1 MSTVAASDFL
11 DSHGRP
17 RVAVTGMGAKTPA
30 GVEVEAMWAK
40 VLAGQG
46 TAGRIERFDPSELP
60 VQFAGE
66 VLDYDLEP
74 YFGPKEVR
82 RVDRFTQLG
91 FGAAADA
98 LEHAGE
104 LGADPSRCAVIAA
117 TGVGGLETMETN
129 EATFLDRGASR
140 VSPFFVPMMMPN
152 AAAGHISIRFGFT
165 GPALCI
171 STACAAG
178 ANAIG
183 EGVRMIRDGSAE
195 VVVAGATEAPVT
207 PLTISAFARMG
218 AMSTRNDD
226 PARASR
232 PFDADRDGF
241 VIAEGAAFFVL
252 ETLQHAVARGAVI
265 HGEVLGYGRNAD
277 AHHITAPVPGGAGAA
292 ACMQLALDDA
302 GLDASAIGHVNAH
315 GTSTPLNDA
324 TEAEAI
330 RKVFSDHAPPVTSTK
345 GVTGHMIAGAGAAE
359 AVIALLSLRDEV
371 VPPTA
376 NLEHVGDDIG
386 LDIVGGA
393 PRPCGRKPVLSN
405 SFGFGG
411 HNATLILGH
420 VEQSAAE

>member
-1 MSTVAASDFL
+1 MVDLVDA
-11 DSHGRP
+11 HGRP
-17 RVAVTGMGAKTPA
+17 RVVVTGMGVKTPA
-30 GVEVEAMWAK
+30 GVTVESLWDA
-40 VLAGQG
+40 VR
-46 TAGRIERFDPSELP
+46 AGRGSAKTIERFDASELP
-60 VQFAGE
+60 VRFAGE
-66 VLDYDLEP
+66 VLEYDPSL
-74 YFGPKEVR
+74 YFNPKEVR

-98 LEHAGE
+98 LDDAGE

-117 TGVGGLETMETN
+117 TGVGGLETMEEN
-129 EATFLDRGASR
+129 ESTFLARGASR

-152 AAAGHISIRFGFT
+152 AAAGMISIRFGFT

-183 EGVRMIRDGSAE
+183 EGVRMVRDGSAE

-207 PLTISAFARMG
+207 PLTVSAFARMG
-218 AMSTRNDD
+218 AMSTRNDE
-226 PARASR
+226 PERASR
-232 PFDADRDGF
+232 PFDAARDGF
-241 VIAEGAAFFVL
+241 VIAEGAGFTVL
-252 ETLQHAVARGAVI
+252 ETLEHALARGAKI

-302 GLDASAIGHVNAH
+302 GLASTAIGHVNAH

-330 RKVFSDHAPPVTSTK
+330 RKVFGDAPPPVTSTK

-359 AVIALLSLRDEV
+359 AVISLLSLRDGV

-376 NLEHVGDDIG
+376 NLEQIGEDIG
-386 LDIVGGA
+386 LDVVAGT
-393 PRPCGRKPVLSN
+393 PRPIERKPVLSN

-411 HNATLILGH
+411 HNATLILGL
-420 VEQSAAE
+420 VDLTTG

>member
-1 MSTVAASDFL
+1 MSAGEPGLPVL
-11 DSHGRP
+11 DSKGRP
-17 RVAVTGMGAKTPA
+17 RVVVTGMGVKTPA
-30 GVEVEAMWAK
+30 GVDVASLWAA
-40 VLAGQG
+40 VCAGRG
-46 TAGRIERFDPSELP
+46 TAKPIQRFDASALP
-60 VQFAGE
+60 VRFAGE
-66 VLDYDLEP
+66 VLEYEP
-74 YFGPKEVR
+74 EAYFGPKEVR

-98 LEHAGE
+98 VADAGE
-104 LGADPSRCAVIAA
+104 LGADPSRVAVIAA
-117 TGVGGLETMETN
+117 TGVGGLETMEIN
-129 EATFLDRGASR
+129 ETTFLERGASR

-152 AAAGHISIRFGFT
+152 AAAGMISIRFGFT

-178 ANAIG
+178 ANALG
-183 EGVRMIRDGSAE
+183 EGVRMVRDGSAE

-207 PLTISAFARMG
+207 PLTVSAFARMG

-226 PARASR
+226 PSRASR

-241 VIAEGAAFFVL
+241 VIAEGAAFCVL
-252 ETLQHAVARGAVI
+252 ETMEHALARGATI
-265 HGEVLGYGRNAD
+265 HGEILGYGRNAD

-302 GLDASAIGHVNAH
+302 GLDTSGIGQVNAH

-330 RKVFSDHAPPVTSTK
+330 RKVFSDSAPPVTSTK

-359 AVIALLSLRDEV
+359 AVISLLSLRDGV

-386 LDIVGGA
+386 LDIVGGS
-393 PRPCGRKPVLSN
+393 PRPVERKPVLSN

-411 HNATLILGH
+411 HNATLILGP
-420 VEQSAAE
+420 VEPVAE

>member
-1 MSTVAASDFL
+1 MTDPTFL
-11 DSHGRP
+11 DARGRP
-17 RVAVTGMGAKTPA
+17 RVVVTGMGVKTPA
-30 GVEVEAMWAK
+30 GVDVDTLWAS
-40 VLAGQG
+40 VCAGKG
-46 TAGRIERFDPSELP
+46 AAGRIERFDPSELP

-66 VLDYDLEP
+66 VLDLEP
-74 YFGPKEVR
+74 EKYFGPKEVR

-98 LEHAGE
+98 IEQAGD
-104 LGADPSRCAVIAA
+104 LKADPSRVSVIAA

-129 EATFLDRGASR
+129 EATFLERGASR

-152 AAAGHISIRFGFT
+152 AAAGMISIRFGFT
-165 GPALCI
+165 GAALCI

-183 EGVRMIRDGSAE
+183 EGVRMVRDGSSD

-226 PARASR
+226 PSAASR
-232 PFDADRDGF
+232 PFDAARDGF
-241 VIAEGAAFFVL
+241 VIAEGAAFTVL
-252 ETLQHAVARGAVI
+252 ETMERAIGRGAPI
-265 HGEVLGYGRNAD
+265 LGEVLGYGRNAD

-302 GLDASAIGHVNAH
+302 GLSSDEIGHINAH

-324 TEAEAI
+324 AESEAI
-330 RKVFSDHAPPVTSTK
+330 GKVFGGRSLPVTSTK

-359 AVIALLSLRDEV
+359 AVISFVALREGL

-376 NLEHVGDDIG
+376 NLENLGDDID
-386 LDIVGGA
+386 LDVVAGV
-393 PRPCGRKPVLSN
+393 PRPVEAKPVVSN

-411 HNATLILGH
+411 HNAALVLGP
-420 VEQSAAE
+420 APG

>member
-1 MSTVAASDFL
+1 MTDPTFL
-11 DSHGRP
+11 DARGRP
-17 RVAVTGMGAKTPA
+17 RVVVTGMGAKTPA
-30 GVEVEAMWAK
+30 GVDVETLWAT
-40 VLAGQG
+40 VLAGKG
-46 TAGRIERFDPSELP
+46 AAARIERFDPSELP
-60 VQFAGE
+60 VKFAGE
-66 VLDYDLEP
+66 VRDFDPQP

-91 FGAAADA
+91 FSAAADA
-98 LEHAGE
+98 IEQAGD
-104 LGADPSRCAVIAA
+104 LRADPSRVAVIAA

-129 EATFLDRGASR
+129 EATFLQRGASR

-152 AAAGHISIRFGFT
+152 AAAGMISIRYGFT
-165 GPALCI
+165 GAALCV

-183 EGVRMIRDGSAE
+183 EGARMIRDGSSD

-226 PARASR
+226 PAAASR
-232 PFDADRDGF
+232 PFDAARDGF
-241 VIAEGAAFFVL
+241 VIAEGAAFTVL
-252 ETLQHAVARGAVI
+252 ETMEHAIGRGAPI
-265 HGEVLGYGRNAD
+265 LGEVLGYGRNAD

-302 GLDASAIGHVNAH
+302 GLSADDIGHINAH

-324 TEAEAI
+324 AEAEAI
-330 RKVFSDHAPPVTSTK
+330 RKVFGGRSLPVTSTK

-359 AVIALLSLRDEV
+359 AVISMISLREGL

-376 NLEHVGDDIG
+376 NFEQADDDIG
-386 LDIVGGA
+386 LDVVSGA
-393 PRPCGRKPVLSN
+393 PRPVDPKPVVSN

-411 HNATLILGH
+411 HNATLILGP
-420 VEQSAAE
+420 AAG

>member
-1 MSTVAASDFL
+1 VTDLL
-11 DSHGRP
+11 DAHGRP
-17 RVAVTGMGAKTPA
+17 RVVVTGMGVKTPA
-30 GVEVEAMWAK
+30 GVHIDSFWDT
-40 VLAGQG
+40 VLAGRG
-46 TAGRIERFDPSELP
+46 TAATIERFDASELP
-60 VQFAGE
+60 VRFAGE
-66 VLDYDLEP
+66 VREFDPTP
-74 YFGPKEVR
+74 YFNPKEVR

-98 LEHAGE
+98 LADAGE

-117 TGVGGLETMETN
+117 TGVGGLETMEEN
-129 EATFLDRGASR
+129 ESTFLARGASR

-152 AAAGHISIRFGFT
+152 AAAGMISIRFGFT

-183 EGVRMIRDGSAE
+183 EGVRMVRDGSAE

-207 PLTISAFARMG
+207 PLTVSAFARMG

-226 PARASR
+226 PTRASR
-232 PFDADRDGF
+232 PFDTGRDGF
-241 VIAEGAAFFVL
+241 VIAEGAGFTVL
-252 ETLQHAVARGAVI
+252 ETLEHALARNATI

-330 RKVFSDHAPPVTSTK
+330 RKVFGDNAPPVTSTK

-359 AVIALLSLRDEV
+359 AVISLLSLRDAV

-376 NLEHVGDDIG
+376 NLEQIGDDIG
-386 LDIVGGA
+386 LDVVAGE
-393 PRPCGRKPVLSN
+393 PRPIERKPVLSN

-411 HNATLILGH
+411 HNATLILGL
-420 VEQSAAE
+420 VDLTTG